1 MFRKGINIIY
11 IKDIIDIE
19 IVKNSKNYYYDYN
32 NIHKISLSKYTLL
45 KNINNIRSNNNNG
58 FLYIIQEREF
68 ININENIFKIGC
80 TQDLIKRF
88 KQYPKNSIIKFSIM
102 HDNYKEIER
111 KWINI
116 LNNSDDIIKRK
127 DIGSEYFQ
135 CNYII
140 LINNLIN
147 IINN

>member
-1 MFRKGINIIY
+1 
-11 IKDIIDIE
+11 
-19 IVKNSKNYYYDYN
+19 
-32 NIHKISLSKYTLL
+32 
-45 KNINNIRSNNNNG
+45 
-58 FLYIIQEREF
+58 
-68 ININENIFKIGC
+68 
-80 TQDLIKRF
+80 
-88 KQYPKNSIIKFSIM
+88 M

>member
-1 MFRKGINIIY
+1 
-11 IKDIIDIE
+11 
-19 IVKNSKNYYYDYN
+19 
-32 NIHKISLSKYTLL
+32 L
-45 KNINNIRSNNNNG
+45 KNIKNIRSNNNNG